1 MDSIL
6 GEEYLSKI
14 MSNEIET
21 EMWDSGNRTA
31 KSYERSLVL
40 FLSFSKDKDDMPISS
55 LIEES
60 DNIMSSYY

>member
-6 GEEYLSKI
+6 GEEYLSEI

-21 EMWDSGNRTA
+21 ERWDSGNRTA

-40 FLSFSKDKDDMPISS
+40 SFSKDDMPISS